1 MKFPN
6 LLINAITVILFFCPI
21 KTLPQIEAD
30 TSSVAKQKAVRV
42 FIDCQDCDYNYIRSE
57 ITFVN
62 YVRERLEA
70 QVHIL
75 ITTQSTA
82 SGGDEYTLTFI
93 GQNEFKGIDDTLTYV
108 SKNDETDDS
117 IRKGLVKIMKIGLV
131 RYVSKT
137 PLYEDLEISYREP
150 TKQEEVVDKWD
161 YWVFSTNVN
170 SYFNGQKS
178 QSFIAIYGGF
188 SANRITN
195 DWKVRLSLNSS
206 YNENRYE
213 FFNRNFLSASRSY
226 GFYSFI
232 AKGIDDHWS
241 AGISGSLSSA
251 SYSNINLSIG
261 LGPTVEY
268 NIFPYS
274 EYTRREL
281 RLKYGINAGHTKYRE
296 ETIYDKKYQTL
307 FSQSLSATLE
317 FNQPWGST
325 ETTLSGSQYFH
336 DLNKYQ
342 LTLYSEFNLRLI
354 AGLSF
359 RFYGRVAMIRNQI
372 GLPKQDASMEEV
384 LLQRRELETQYD
396 YYGSVGLSYTF
407 GSIYSN
413 IVNPRFG
420 N

>member
-6 LLINAITVILFFCPI
+6 LLINAIIVILFFCPI
-21 KTLPQIEAD
+21 KTIPQVEVD
-30 TSSVAKQKAVRV
+30 TGSVVKQKAVRI
-42 FIDCQDCDYNYIRSE
+42 FIDCRDCDYNYIRSE

-70 QVHIL
+70 QIHIL
-75 ITTQSTA
+75 ITTQRTA

-93 GQNEFKGIDDTLTYV
+93 GQNEFQGINDTLTYV
-108 SKNDETDDS
+108 SKNDETEDS

-137 PLYEDLEISYREP
+137 PLYEDLEISYRESM
-150 TKQEEVVDKWD
+150 KQEEVVDKWN

-178 QSFIAIYGGF
+178 QSFVVIYGGF
-188 SANRITN
+188 SASRITK

-213 FFNRNFLSASRSY
+213 FFNRKFLSVSRSY
-226 GFYSFI
+226 SFYSFI

-241 AGISGSLSSA
+241 AGISGLLSSA
-251 SYSNINLSIG
+251 TYSNIDLSVG

-281 RLKYGINAGHTKYRE
+281 RLKYGLNAGLTNYRE
-296 ETIYDKKYQTL
+296 ETIYDKKYQPL
-307 FSQSLSATLE
+307 FAQSLSATLE

-342 LTLYSEFNLRLI
+342 LTLFSQFNLRLI
-354 AGLSF
+354 SGLSLQ
-359 RFYGRVAMIRNQI
+359 FYGRVAMIRNQI
-372 GLPKQDASMEEV
+372 GLPKQSASVEEI
-384 LLQRRELETQYD
+384 LLQRRELETQYE
-396 YYGSVGLSYTF
+396 YFGSVGLSYTF
-407 GSIYSN
+407 GSIYNN